1 MHKLLVEL
9 PPELKTERLIL
20 RSYRAGDGEA
30 YYELCQNNKQHLLP
44 FEEGNSALAVN
55 CVEDA
60 EILVREYAA
69 AWMARNIFFMGAWE
83 KATNRLVAQVVVM
96 VVNWDLPEFAV
107 GYFADKDQ
115 QGKGFVT
122 EGVKAALQM
131 VFERLGAVR
140 VRLECNETNVRSIGV
155 AERCGFVREGHLRQ
169 THRGILCADGSFSG
183 DYLYG
188 MLRGEYSAR
197 YGALVAV

>member
-1 MHKLLVEL
+1 MLVEL
-9 PPELKTERLIL
+9 PPELETERLLL
-20 RSYRAGDGEA
+20 RSYQAGDGEV
-30 YYELCQNNKQHLLP
+30 YFRLCQNNKQHLLP
-44 FEEGNSALAVN
+44 FEKGNSALAVN
-55 CVEDA
+55 SMEDA

-69 AWMARNIFFMGAWE
+69 AWMARTIFFMGAWE
-83 KATNRLVAQVVVM
+83 KATNTLVAQVVVM

-131 VFERLGAVR
+131 AFGCFGAVR

-169 THRGILCADGSFSG
+169 THKDILCADGSFSG

-188 MLRGEYSAR
+188 MLRGEYAAHE
-197 YGALVAV
+197 GVEALVAA